1 MANTANNNRGNF
13 YNNMSSYVDGKA
25 KKDDAVKA
33 MLPDV
38 LQYADK
44 ALQQKAIKGES
55 ATIYKDVID
64 NAISNLP
71 ESIDNQ
77 LTQASFDKFD
87 QRYKDE
93 ETVGL
98 GVIGD
103 KYVDVTSVTEKKITT
118 EVVLTPRFAYID
130 ITGSQFGL
138 MGNPKSK
145 EFGSLGP
152 SLKDWVAPLRD
163 KVQTFIRGQKRDLKS
178 DLIKA
183 YKKSLGKPTNVATV
197 TDLKTRLLTHFAKFS
212 KMVVAGRVKGEV
224 LTPDQDKALK
234 QWLKDFPL
242 K

>member
-87 QRYKDE
+87 QRYK
-93 ETVGL
+93 
-98 GVIGD
+98 
-103 KYVDVTSVTEKKITT
+103 
-118 EVVLTPRFAYID
+118 R
-130 ITGSQFGL
+130 
-138 MGNPKSK
+138 
-145 EFGSLGP
+145 
-152 SLKDWVAPLRD
+152 
-163 KVQTFIRGQKRDLKS
+163 
-178 DLIKA
+178 
-183 YKKSLGKPTNVATV
+183 
-197 TDLKTRLLTHFAKFS
+197 
-212 KMVVAGRVKGEV
+212 
-224 LTPDQDKALK
+224 
-234 QWLKDFPL
+234 
-242 K
+242 